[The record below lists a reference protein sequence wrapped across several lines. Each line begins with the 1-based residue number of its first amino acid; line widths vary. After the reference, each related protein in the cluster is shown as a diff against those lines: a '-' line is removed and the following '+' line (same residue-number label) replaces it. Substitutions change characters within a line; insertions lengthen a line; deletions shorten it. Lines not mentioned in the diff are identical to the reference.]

1 MRGGTR
7 ECLPGSP
14 DKGPNGVLGGLVGP
28 LDGTPLPSGGGAYRS
43 VLHLGGLTMLAPPPH
58 VAYPTAAWYGG

>member
-14 DKGPNGVLGGLVGP
+14 DKGGLVGP
-28 LDGTPLPSGGGAYRS
+28 LVGTPLPNGSETYCL
-43 VLHLGGLTMLAPPPH
+43 VLHTGGLTMLAPPSH
-58 VAYPTAAWYGG
+58 VAYPTAVWYGG